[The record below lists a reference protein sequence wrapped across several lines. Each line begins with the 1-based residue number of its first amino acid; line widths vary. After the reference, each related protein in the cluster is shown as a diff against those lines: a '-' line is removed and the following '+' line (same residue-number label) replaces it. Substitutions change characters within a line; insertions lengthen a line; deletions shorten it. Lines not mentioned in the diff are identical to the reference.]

1 MRAAWSLAVALL
13 VVATTARA
21 DPPVPAADA
30 CTPDAAKAR
39 QAVDVLKHYIE
50 YVNTAELDR
59 LDQADD
65 ISGLR
70 ETHRRGFNW
79 IAALSCDAKAL
90 AGDEQKAAATLALSA
105 LDAAKRVNAALKI
118 EDACEAADACMAG
131 RVCEAI
137 ATRADLDAQ
146 IRRERANPGGVV
158 NLKLLH
164 DLGEQAQA
172 ADDVIAARKKRF
184 ATARKKPFSAAMC
197 KAR

>member
-1 MRAAWSLAVALL
+1 MRAVWCLAVGVAVF
-13 VVATTARA
+13 VVAGSARA
-21 DPPVPAADA
+21 EPPAEA

-50 YVNTAELDR
+50 YVKTAELDR

-65 ISGLR
+65 ITGLR
-70 ETHRRGFNW
+70 ETHRRGINW
-79 IAALSCDAKAL
+79 IASLSCDAKAL
-90 AGDEQKAAATLALSA
+90 PDDERRAAAKEALEA
-105 LDAAKRVNAALKI
+105 LESAKRVVAALKV
-118 EDACEAADACMAG
+118 EDACEATDACMAT

-137 ATRADLDAQ
+137 AARADVDAQ

-172 ADDVIAARKKRF
+172 TDDVIAARKKRF
-184 ATARKKPFSAAMC
+184 AAARKKAFAAAMC